1 MVNPV
6 ASSTKFGRGFFIILS
21 RWWRAHRCRLLQL
34 WAVGLLASLFLTSIA
49 AFGDV
54 ISVQRALDILMYMRT
69 QPHPSDVVIVTLDD
83 YALDAPGHRQLIP
96 RADLARLLGS
106 LQRAGAAAVGLYVSL
121 RTGGGAAAAED
132 AALARAIVEFAR
144 NGRHR
149 LVVADTV
156 LPERGPLAD
165 PAVTRFV
172 TLSSPDIPEDRDR
185 VVRRV
190 ASRTERDVPFAA
202 ALANSADIP
211 RPGAVL
217 RINYVGPSGSF
228 PTISADAVAAAATDG
243 ARDPSL
249 RGKIVLIGR
258 AVTDSRDFHNTPV
271 GLLSG
276 IEIQANIVHMRLTHT
291 FVRPTGWLVGFV
303 MDMLA
308 VLAAGVVMIAV
319 RPLWGTLWCTAGA
332 LTVGVAASYIAVRHG
347 YRVNFLVPV
356 AAVALLGIGANAM
369 AHRRLRVA
377 LGRYVSPQVAARIE
391 RNPADLAGERRQVSI
406 LFSDLRGFTTLS
418 ERIAPEQM
426 ALRLTEYF
434 DAMAAVI
441 FARHGMV
448 NDFIGDAILAVFG
461 APLNDPDHARHAV
474 DSACAMQQALEHLN
488 QHWRAA
494 GLVPLR
500 MGIGIHTGE
509 VFAGNVGGAGKMKY
523 AVVGDTVNLASRVEG
538 LNKELG
544 TTMLITEA
552 TYHAAGLDMRVSDR
566 GLVDIKGRQDP
577 VRIYEVPALFLD
589 DTTR

>member
-1 MVNPV
+1 M
-6 ASSTKFGRGFFIILS
+6 ILS
-21 RWWRAHRCRLLQL
+21 RWWRARRRRLLQL
-34 WAVGLLASLFLTSIA
+34 WAVGLVASLFVTSIA
-49 AFGDV
+49 ALGDV
-54 ISVQRALDILMYMRT
+54 VSVQRVLDILMYLR
-69 QPHPSDVVIVTLDD
+69 QPPKPSDVVIVTLDD
-83 YALDAPGHRQLIP
+83 HALDALGRRQLIP
-96 RADLARLLGS
+96 RDYLARLLRG
-106 LQRAGAAAVGLYVSL
+106 LHRAGAAAVGLYVSL
-121 RTGGGAAAAED
+121 RTPGVAAED
-132 AALARAIVEFAR
+132 AALARAIVEFAG

-156 LPERGPLAD
+156 LPQRGPLAD
-165 PAVTRFV
+165 PAVTRLV
-172 TLSSPDIPEDRDR
+172 TLSTPDVPEDRDR

-190 ASRTERDVPFAA
+190 ESRIERDLPFAV

-211 RPGAVL
+211 GPWAVL

-228 PTISADAVAAAATDG
+228 PTIPSDAIAALAAAAADG
-243 ARDPSL
+243 ARDTSL

-258 AVTDSRDFHNTPV
+258 TVRNGPDFHNTPY
-271 GLLSG
+271 GPLDG
-276 IEIQANIVHMRLTHT
+276 IEIQANIVHMLLTHT
-291 FVRPTGWLVGFV
+291 FVRPTGWLVGSV

-308 VLAAGVVMIAV
+308 VLAAGVVMVAV

-332 LTVGVAASYIAVRHG
+332 LTVGVAASYVAFSHG
-347 YRVNFLVPV
+347 YWVDFLFPV

-369 AHRRLRVA
+369 THRRLRVA

-418 ERIAPEQM
+418 ERIAPDQM
-426 ALRLTEYF
+426 AIRLTEYF

-441 FARHGMV
+441 FAHHGMV

-474 DSACAMQQALEHLN
+474 ESACAMQQALEHLK

-494 GLVPLR
+494 GLAPLQI
-500 MGIGIHTGE
+500 GIGIHTGE
-509 VFAGNVGGAGKMKY
+509 VFAGNVGGAGKVKY

-544 TTMLITEA
+544 TTMLMTEA
-552 TYHAAGLDMRVSDR
+552 TYHAAGLEMRVSDR
-566 GLVDIKGRQDP
+566 GLVDVKGRQDP
-577 VRIYEVPALFLD
+577 VRIYEVPAPSLEE
-589 DTTR
+589 TAR